1 MPVFW
6 LAAIL
11 LYYLTYKIE
20 LFPASGYVAADRRPA
35 ANGPTT

>member
-11 LYYLTYKIE
+11 LNYLAYKTGI
-20 LFPASGYVAADRRPA
+20 FPTGGYVGSDRRTR
-35 ANGPTT
+35 ANGSAT